1 MTHGHRRT
9 NCKCKAIILEE
20 EKKSRVVRSDIM
32 KDKERKLVVECLL
45 GKVFHLRGVNKE
57 GLKSALQQV
66 WGIVE
71 EVKIESLGTKM
82 FMFKFAFESDKRR
95 VLSRGPWHFERAL
108 IVLKEPSD
116 IKEIIK
122 HSFTHTGIWVQ
133 FHNIPIGCIEQDTIR
148 DLGKVV
154 GTIQEVDADEE
165 RKCIGQYAKVRI
177 LINITQ
183 PL

>member
-1 MTHGHRRT
+1 MLVTHGHRRT

-20 EKKSRVVRSDIM
+20 EKKSRVVIGDIM

-45 GKVFHLRGVNKE
+45 GKVLHSRRVNKE

-66 WGIVE
+66 WRTVE
-71 EVKIESLGTKM
+71 EVKIESLGNKM
-82 FMFKFAFESDKRR
+82 FMFKFASESDKRR

-116 IKEIIK
+116 IKEITK
-122 HSFTHTGIWVQ
+122 QSFTHTTIWVQ
-133 FHNIPIGCIEQDTIR
+133 LYNVPIGCIEQDTIK
-148 DLGKVV
+148 DLGKVI

-165 RKCIGQYAKVRI
+165 RNCIG
-177 LINITQ
+177 
-183 PL
+183 